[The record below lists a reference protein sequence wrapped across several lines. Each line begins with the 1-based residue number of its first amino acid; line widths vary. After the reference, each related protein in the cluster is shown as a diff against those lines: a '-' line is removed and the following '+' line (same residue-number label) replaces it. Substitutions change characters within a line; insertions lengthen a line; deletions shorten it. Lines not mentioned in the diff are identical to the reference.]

1 MTPPLLRY
9 FWFHSINSLAA
20 SCSLQSAVCSLQM
33 SYTALQG
40 MQYKVSLPLPSF
52 RSPKQFKND
61 FMLSLSTNFF
71 IYNTIGNYYLH
82 SNELKYFFSYNYT
95 TVWHILN
102 AIFCTHLTY
111 KTYKLFKVLSGHS
124 SNSIHSYTIQ
134 KSYPNLVWL
143 ISVEGTAVRQSCG
156 LNRSDCERVRVE
168 LGYTV
173 WLDWELTAD
182 NFSLVYISKVAF
194 HRWTGHSFSL
204 FPEIW
209 MVNKLVWRAGL
220 TNKWHLSL
228 QFPWFGSSVLKP
240 ILQER
245 ENKT

>member
-1 MTPPLLRY
+1 
-9 FWFHSINSLAA
+9 
-20 SCSLQSAVCSLQM
+20 
-33 SYTALQG
+33 
-40 MQYKVSLPLPSF
+40 
-52 RSPKQFKND
+52 
-61 FMLSLSTNFF
+61 MLSLVQPLLF
-71 IYNTIGNYYLH
+71 GNYCLH
-82 SNELKYFFSYNYT
+82 SNELKYFFFYNYT
-95 TVWHILN
+95 TVSHILN

-143 ISVEGTAVRQSCG
+143 VVWLISVEGAAVLQSCG
-156 LNRSDCERVRVE
+156 LDRSDCELVRVE

-173 WLDWELTAD
+173 WLDWELTTD
-182 NFSLVYISKVAF
+182 NCSLVYISKVAF
-194 HRWTGHSFSL
+194 HRCTGHSFAL
-204 FPEIW
+204 FPVIW
-209 MVNKLVWRAGL
+209 IGSANKLVWSSSL
-220 TNKWHLSL
+220 TDERHLSL

>member
-1 MTPPLLRY
+1 MQ
-9 FWFHSINSLAA
+9 HSWSL
-20 SCSLQSAVCSLQM
+20 LQSLP
-33 SYTALQG
+33 
-40 MQYKVSLPLPSF
+40 SLPFFPFSKTIEKWLHVIS
-52 RSPKQFKND
+52 
-61 FMLSLSTNFF
+61 STTFF

-102 AIFCTHLTY
+102 AIFCTHLTF
-111 KTYKLFKVLSGHS
+111 KTYKLFEVFSGHS
-124 SNSIHSYTIQ
+124 SNSIHSYTVQ
-134 KSYPNLVWL
+134 KSYPNLVRL

-156 LNRSDCERVRVE
+156 LNRSDCELVRVE

-173 WLDWELTAD
+173 WLDWELTTD
-182 NFSLVYISKVAF
+182 NCSLVYISKVAF

-204 FPEIW
+204 FPVIW
-209 MVNKLVWRAGL
+209 VGSAKKLVWRAGL
-220 TNKWHLSL
+220 TDKRHLSL

-245 ENKT
+245 EKKN